1 MVRKIDTQYG
11 AWLTGYYDD
20 FTGARAIPVDTNE
33 PNKTVAY
40 DHTKTHY
47 GNPMNGEAPLN
58 PRFRWALPDR
68 YRSVGSNFFSIA
80 ENAYLKNKG
89 VYEWLSLDD
98 ARQNMNEYEGRAQL
112 QYPDSLSNATKQKFN
127 ASGTGIH
134 RFSNGF
140 KTTDGYLVPIS
151 DNDSTYG
158 RKTMGDPDG
167 TAFENRT
174 AGDFISA
181 SASAFSQR
189 VNLIGCW
196 MGETL
201 LHGGNDTP
209 KNIFAPLKSPSG
221 QPFLCIHSV
230 RDA

>member
-1 MVRKIDTQYG
+1 
-11 AWLTGYYDD
+11 
-20 FTGARAIPVDTNE
+20 
-33 PNKTVAY
+33 
-40 DHTKTHY
+40 
-47 GNPMNGEAPLN
+47 
-58 PRFRWALPDR
+58 
-68 YRSVGSNFFSIA
+68 
-80 ENAYLKNKG
+80 
-89 VYEWLSLDD
+89 
-98 ARQNMNEYEGRAQL
+98 MNEYEGRAQL

-209 KNIFAPLKSPSG
+209 KNILPL
-221 QPFLCIHSV
+221 
-230 RDA
+230 